1 MIKAPHARKAL
12 NPRPGRRARSR
23 VLPYAPMGESSGPGQ
38 FARAVLGLNGGPTD
52 PLVVGAAGRLGKQA
66 RTEVIAVHVI
76 EVDWTHDLADVVPG
90 SQQRASEVLD
100 RAEAQAERNGLTLR
114 TTLLQ
119 ARDVGAAI
127 VDEAAAVGADLIV
140 LGLPSRTKFGGD
152 FAMGRV
158 IPYVLQNA
166 PMAVLVVR
174 SPIPS
179 EPETSSTERRAS
191 AGS

>member
-1 MIKAPHARKAL
+1 VAP
-12 NPRPGRRARSR
+12 SR

-38 FARAVLGLNGGPTD
+38 FARAVLGLNGGVTD
-52 PLVVGAAGRLGKQA
+52 PLVVGAATRLGKQA

-76 EVDWTHDLADVVPG
+76 EVDWTHDLADLVPG

-100 RAEAQAERNGLTLR
+100 RAEAQAERGGIALK

-127 VDEAAAVGADLIV
+127 VDEAASVGADLIV
-140 LGLPSRTKFGGD
+140 LGLPYRTKFGGD

-158 IPYVLQNA
+158 VPYVLQNA

-174 SPIPS
+174 SAIPGDAD
-179 EPETSSTERRAS
+179 TDRQERA
-191 AGS
+191 AAHG

>member
-1 MIKAPHARKAL
+1 
-12 NPRPGRRARSR
+12 
-23 VLPYAPMGESSGPGQ
+23 MGESSGPGQ
-38 FARAVLGLNGGPTD
+38 FARAVLALNGGPTD

-100 RAEAQAERNGLTLR
+100 RAEAQAERSGLTLK

-140 LGLPSRTKFGGD
+140 LGLPYRTKFGGD

-174 SPIPS
+174 SPIPVES
-179 EPETSSTERRAS
+179 GESNTEPRVATRA
-191 AGS
+191 

>member
-1 MIKAPHARKAL
+1 
-12 NPRPGRRARSR
+12 
-23 VLPYAPMGESSGPGQ
+23 MGESSGPGQ
-38 FARAVLGLNGGPTD
+38 FVRAVLGLNGGPTD

-76 EVDWTHDLADVVPG
+76 EVDWMHDLADVVPG

-100 RAEAQAERNGLTLR
+100 RAEAQAERSGLTLK

-140 LGLPSRTKFGGD
+140 LGLPYRTKFGGD

-179 EPETSSTERRAS
+179 EPGTSSTERRTT
-191 AGS
+191 AGA

>member
-1 MIKAPHARKAL
+1 VPEPPPAR
-12 NPRPGRRARSR
+12 RGRSR

-76 EVDWTHDLADVVPG
+76 EVDWMHDLADVVPG

-100 RAEAQAERNGLTLR
+100 RAEAQAERSGLTLK

-140 LGLPSRTKFGGD
+140 LGLPYRTKFGGD

-158 IPYVLQNA
+158 VPYVLQNA

-179 EPETSSTERRAS
+179 EPGTSSTERRAT
-191 AGS
+191 AGA